1 VIRNVRF
8 GNIPG
13 RALRTI
19 TMVHTTHNGAAD
31 TSSRNE
37 TYVYDYQGQVGNSF
51 RVYFL
56 EQATQN
62 IAGGLAPCNN
72 TTSRP
77 EIRGIT
83 CPMTGSPPTPP
94 PPPPLA
100 PSAPGNVRIIR

>member
-1 VIRNVRF
+1 
-8 GNIPG
+8 
-13 RALRTI
+13 
-19 TMVHTTHNGAAD
+19 MVHTTHSGKAD
-31 TSSRNE
+31 MNSRNE
-37 TYVYDYQGQVGNSF
+37 TFVYDYQGQVGNNF

-83 CPMTGSPPTPP
+83 CPMTGTPPTLPT
-94 PPPPLA
+94 A